1 MKKIKQVSILLGIF
15 KLTIITIMI
24 KMQGAIIALK
34 IHSATQKMKSEKE
47 F

>member
-1 MKKIKQVSILLGIF
+1 MKKIKQVSKLLGIF
-15 KLTIITIMI
+15 KQTIITT

-34 IHSATQKMKSEKE
+34 VHSATQKLKSEKE